1 MKNRF
6 KRSVSE
12 ALKHFNDFMWLGS
25 HSPLASPYF
34 LGTQL
39 QKINRPDSISGLGKA
54 LQSTFQIAAD
64 SLWPGPLPQSRRALE
79 KAVEVERLEMGN
91 GGPRYLYLLL
101 DLRYLR
107 RFFPPRTWPKT
118 GRAIHAYLNVSETR
132 YFVHLNLAREQFT
145 KNLLQLIQPGLRL
158 EKPILSAPLS
168 GRNQITLDILDDL
181 KNKQSVSIS
190 GVGGIG
196 KTAVGTAVTEA
207 WESGAAFWYNF
218 HPGLNDDLD
227 SLIFS
232 LGHFLHHWG
241 FSNLWL
247 QLMAQE
253 GQVGSV
259 TQAMGFLRE
268 DLTQAAQLPVLLCF
282 DELDLLQTAVSQ
294 PRHSE
299 HRQILELLEGLKKV
313 SPLLLIGQCAIL
325 DTEAHYALNA
335 LSAKACAQ
343 MIASRGIAPD
353 ELDLKRIYRL
363 TEGNPRFIEL
373 YLALIHQTEAND
385 EVRFLRSPALKPT
398 FSRLWKRL
406 KTNEKA
412 ILSQLAVFRTNVPA
426 DLWAHDAAYQAL
438 EDRKLLKADAFGGVG
453 LLPIIRNLI
462 YEELPSKS
470 RAAHHHQAAI
480 IRLDRG
486 QITESAYHLCQAGAV
501 GDAVTLWFANQTIE
515 IEQGKAGA
523 AYAIFASLPAEGLSS
538 SQAKKLKVI
547 KDRLNLF
554 YGQSAEILKDIDQ
567 YSWHP
572 DEEITAVALQQWG
585 EANFRLGQADEA
597 LQNLDVAITVLTNIS
612 TQITLLYFKR
622 GKILL
627 EQGKKHEAEKEIL
640 FVQLEVAR
648 FKGSIAMFSGNYLL
662 AREFFEKALAL
673 AEKSSDEAKI
683 ASARYSLAKAIGNAG
698 DPELA
703 HKLAKPALDYYERI
717 GNRVW
722 LEGLRAELAGAY
734 LNVGQFEKVIEPAEK
749 ALQFFEKMNH
759 DVWIGHLS
767 SNLAEAYFETGK
779 IDLAEKFA
787 YKAINSEH
795 PTIPPYAIYTLGQ
808 IHAARN
814 NFDLAEQAFQQ
825 GIQLAQQIGDQFIEA
840 YLHRICGQTLL
851 DCGKIENARARLQ
864 NALELFTG
872 LGMKHEVDKTV
883 AILSPVAKQT

>member
-6 KRSVSE
+6 NHSVSE
-12 ALKHFNDFMWLGS
+12 ALKHFNDLAWLGS
-25 HSPLASPYF
+25 HSPLSSPYF
-34 LGTQL
+34 LGAQL
-39 QKINRPDSISGLGKA
+39 QRIDNPDSISGRGQA
-54 LQSTFQIAAD
+54 LQSTLQIAAD
-64 SLWPGPLPQSRRALE
+64 SLWSGPLPQSRRALE
-79 KAVEVERLEMGN
+79 KAVEAERLEMGN

-107 RFFPPRTWPKT
+107 RFFPPRTWPNT
-118 GRAIHAYLNVSETR
+118 GRAIHTYLNVSETR
-132 YFVHLNLAREQFT
+132 FFVHLNSARTQLT
-145 KNLLQLIQPGLRL
+145 KKLLQFIQPGLRL

-168 GRNQITLDILDDL
+168 GRNQIVLDILDDL
-181 KNKQSVSIS
+181 KNRGSVSIS
-190 GVGGIG
+190 GIGGIG

-207 WESGAAFWYNF
+207 WESAASFWYTF
-218 HPGLNDDLD
+218 HPGLNDDLA

-232 LGHFLHHWG
+232 LGHFLHQWG

-259 TQAMGFLRE
+259 AQALGFLRE

-299 HRQILELLEGLKKV
+299 HRQILELLEGLKKA
-313 SPLLLIGQCAIL
+313 SPLLLIGQRAIL

-335 LSAKACAQ
+335 LSAEACAQ
-343 MIASRGIAPD
+343 MIVSRGIAPD

-363 TEGNPRFIEL
+363 IEGNPRFIEL
-373 YLALIHQTEAND
+373 YLALIHQTESND

-406 KTNEKA
+406 TTDEKA

-426 DLWAHDAAYQAL
+426 DLWGNNAAYKAL

-453 LLPIIRNLI
+453 LLPIIRQLI
-462 YEELPSKS
+462 YEELPAKS
-470 RAAHHHQAAI
+470 RAVYHHQAAL

-486 QITESAYHLCQAGAV
+486 QITEAAYHLCRAGAV

-523 AYAIFASLPAEGLSS
+523 AHAIFSSLPAEGLSS
-538 SQAKKLKVI
+538 AQAKKLKVI

-554 YGQSAEILKDIDQ
+554 YGQSAKILKDIDQ

-572 DEEITAVALQQWG
+572 DEEITAVALQQWS

-597 LQNLDVAITVLTNIS
+597 LQNLEEAITVLTNIS
-612 TQITLLYFKR
+612 TQITLVYFKR

-627 EQGKKHEAEKEIL
+627 EQGKKYEAEKEIL
-640 FVQLEVAR
+640 SAQFEIARLE
-648 FKGSIAMFSGNYLL
+648 GSIAVSSGNYLL
-662 AREFFEKALAL
+662 AREFYEKALAL
-673 AEKSSDEAKI
+673 AEKSSDEEKI
-683 ASARYSLAKAIGNAG
+683 ARASYSLAKAIGNAG

-703 HKLAKPALDYYERI
+703 HKLAKPALEYYDRI
-717 GNRVW
+717 GNRVR

-749 ALQFFEKMNH
+749 ALQFFEKINH
-759 DVWIGHLS
+759 DVWVGHLS

-779 IDLAEKFA
+779 IDLAEQFA
-787 YKAINSEH
+787 YKAINTEH
-795 PTIPPYAIYTLGQ
+795 PIIPPYAIYTLGQ
-808 IHAARN
+808 IHAVRKK
-814 NFDLAEQAFQQ
+814 FDLAEQAFQQ

-851 DCGKIENARARLQ
+851 DCGQIENARVRIQ
-864 NALELFTG
+864 NALELFTALG
-872 LGMKHEVDKTV
+872 LKHEVDKTE
-883 AILSPVAKQT
+883 AILAPVA